1 MLDVP
6 RAEFARHGEDQR
18 QHLRLVRSLAKYAA
32 ADTKTGTFWF
42 AKNFA
47 LYWASLGGIFAF
59 DPIAAKLALAI
70 AAGVALAGFIVL
82 GHDAAHGA
90 LVADKRLNRF
100 LAVVSFAHTLHNY
113 RLWIYDHHVLHHRM
127 TNGPHKG
134 TYTPYSPAEF
144 AHLGRL
150 RQFLERFYRSP
161 NLVGAGVHYLIERWW
176 PALLFPRS
184 AVPVPAR
191 NLAWLHSAGIAG
203 YFAALACAV
212 AAAASAYQMSYGCA
226 FLLAI
231 VIPYCVANLMIGLV
245 EFAQHTHPAV
255 PWTKDA
261 GDREFFSRPE
271 LRSVHI
277 ETPAWLSYLL
287 MHVLEHPAHHLLP
300 KIPCYRLREAQ
311 AELDRLLGAS
321 VVRSPLCLQWYLR
334 TMRSCKLFDFQA
346 RAWVG
351 FDAARV

>member
-1 MLDVP
+1 MLDAP
-6 RAEFARHGEDQR
+6 RAEHSRQGEEQR
-18 QHLRLVRSLAKYAA
+18 QRVCLVRALAKYAS

-47 LYWASLGGIFAF
+47 LYWASLGGIFAV
-59 DPIAAKLALAI
+59 DPIAAKLVLAMT
-70 AAGVALAGFIVL
+70 AGVALAGFIVL

-100 LAVVSFAHTLHNY
+100 LAVVSFVHTLHNY
-113 RLWIYDHHVLHHRM
+113 PLWIDDHHGLHHRM

-134 TYTPYSPAEF
+134 TYTPFSPAEF
-144 AHLGRL
+144 ARLGRP
-150 RQFLERFYRSP
+150 RQRLERFYRSP
-161 NLVGAGVHYLIERWW
+161 NLIGAGVHYLIERWW
-176 PALLFPRS
+176 QSLLFPRS
-184 AVPVPAR
+184 AVLPPAR
-191 NLAWLHSAGIAG
+191 SLAWLHFAGVAG
-203 YFAALACAV
+203 YFTALTCGV
-212 AAAASAYQMSYGCA
+212 AAAAYACQMSYGLA

-231 VIPYCVANLMIGLV
+231 VIPYGMANLMIGLV

-277 ETPAWLSYLL
+277 ETPAWLSYLF
-287 MHVLEHPAHHLLP
+287 MHVLEHPVHHLLP

-311 AELDRLLGAS
+311 AELDRLLGARA
-321 VVRSPLCLQWYLR
+321 VRSPLGLQWYLR

-351 FDAARV
+351 FDAAKA

>member
-1 MLDVP
+1 MLDTPCSELV
-6 RAEFARHGEDQR
+6 RQGDERR
-18 QHLRLVRSLAKYAA
+18 QHVCLVRAMAKYAS

-47 LYWASLGGIFAF
+47 LYWASLGGVFAVA
-59 DPIAAKLALAI
+59 PIAAKLVLAI
-70 AAGVALAGFIVL
+70 AAGIALAGFIVL

-100 LAVVSFAHTLHNY
+100 LAVLSFVHTLHNY
-113 RLWIYDHHVLHHRM
+113 RLWINDHHGLHHRM

-134 TYTPYSPAEF
+134 TYTPFSPAEF
-144 AHLGRL
+144 ARLGRP
-150 RQFLERFYRSP
+150 RQRLERFYRSP
-161 NLVGAGVHYLIERWW
+161 NLIGAGVHYLIERWW
-176 PALLFPRS
+176 QSLLFPRS

-191 NLAWLHSAGIAG
+191 NLAWLHFAGIAG
-203 YFAALACAV
+203 YFTVLACAV
-212 AAAASAYQMSYGCA
+212 AAAASACQMSYGSA

-231 VIPYCVANLMIGLV
+231 VIPYGVANLMIGLV

-277 ETPAWLSYLL
+277 ETPGWLSYLF
-287 MHVLEHPAHHLLP
+287 MHVLEHPVHHLLP

-311 AELDRLLGAS
+311 AELDRLLGARA
-321 VVRSPLCLQWYLR
+321 VRSPLGLQWYLR
-334 TMRSCKLFDFQA
+334 TMHSCKLFDFQA

-351 FDAARV
+351 FDAATA